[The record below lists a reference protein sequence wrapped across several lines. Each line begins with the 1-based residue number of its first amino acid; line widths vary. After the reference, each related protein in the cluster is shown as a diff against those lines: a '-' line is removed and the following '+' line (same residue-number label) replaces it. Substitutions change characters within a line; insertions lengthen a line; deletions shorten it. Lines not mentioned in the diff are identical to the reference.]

1 MENIDI
7 EKMYVI
13 ANSLYKRE
21 HVKKTVAGLAI
32 EQIVKGCYRD
42 SFWITINI
50 FRCKIEADRKL
61 NKSDFSKLDQILKDS
76 GCGWYYPKNN

>member
-21 HVKKTVAGLAI
+21 HVRKTVAGLAI
-32 EQIVKGCYRD
+32 EQIVSGCCRD
-42 SFWITINI
+42 SFWITIDT
-50 FRCKIEADRKL
+50 FDCKIEACRKL
-61 NKSDFSKLDQILKDS
+61 NKSDLSKLEQILQVVN
-76 GCGWYYPKNN
+76 CGWYYPKNN